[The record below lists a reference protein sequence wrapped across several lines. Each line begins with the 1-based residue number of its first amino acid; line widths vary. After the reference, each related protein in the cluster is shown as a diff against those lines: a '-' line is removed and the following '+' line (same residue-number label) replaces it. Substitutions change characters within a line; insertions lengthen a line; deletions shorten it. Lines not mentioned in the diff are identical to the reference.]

1 MGNRHGKKC
10 RKIIHKDRFIFSN
23 SLYSTHGYNFMW
35 FVICYGLI
43 FGLFYLLSGSRADY
57 LIVTIVISAIISIF
71 VIILSIVPVIVLAS
85 DLFKE
90 RISKGVI
97 LIVLA
102 IIALVLCNFVSA
114 ILWFVSAISILGRK
128 KLVAAADTTTIQKS
142 KGNAN
147 QASHKDTCK
156 KELDSQDMMEHPE
169 VKNPTTKNLE
179 GFNEEIHKD
188 EATTKV
194 VSDNTEPPI
203 ESKDHVSK
211 KD

>member
-1 MGNRHGKKC
+1 
-10 RKIIHKDRFIFSN
+10 
-23 SLYSTHGYNFMW
+23 
-35 FVICYGLI
+35 
-43 FGLFYLLSGSRADY
+43 
-57 LIVTIVISAIISIF
+57 
-71 VIILSIVPVIVLAS
+71 
-85 DLFKE
+85 
-90 RISKGVI
+90 VI